1 MLFAR
6 PAVTYLDRISRFVF
20 VLLSMALMALAAG
33 LLIHAGM
40 QMAALLHAG
49 EPDLGATLLAAIG
62 YTVIALAVFEVSK
75 YLMEEEVVRP
85 SEMRY
90 TGEARRGM
98 TKFISTIAIAIFLEA
113 LVLVFAVGKKDPTLM
128 LYPTLLLF
136 AGVTLVVGL
145 GIYQRLSAS
154 AEKDVGGIR
163 GEARAEAE
171 AEAEAE
177 AARTAA
183 AGRKSRAGAE
193 AADPPVR

>member
-1 MLFAR
+1 MR
-6 PAVTYLDRISRFVF
+6 PVVTYLDKLSRLIFL
-20 VLLSMALMALAAG
+20 LLSFALMGLAAG

-40 QMAALLHAG
+40 QVAALRHADD
-49 EPDLGATLLAAIG
+49 PDVGAGLLAAVG
-62 YTVIALAVFEVSK
+62 YTVIALAVFEVAK
-75 YLMEEEVVRP
+75 YLLEEEVVRP

-113 LVLVFAVGKKDPTLM
+113 LVLVFAVGKEDPTLM

-145 GIYQRLSAS
+145 GIYQRLSAL
-154 AEKDVGGIR
+154 AEKEVGGIQ

-171 AEAEAE
+171 AEA
-177 AARTAA
+177 ARTATV
-183 AGRKSRAGAE
+183 GRKSRAGAE
-193 AADPPVR
+193 AAHAPGP